1 MNKILYDKFKDNSF
15 KRKIR
20 VIVHYT
26 GSPNVNGSL
35 EWLNKRKGG
44 KGSIGYNIII
54 DQSHEVF
61 YLAKPTEWFHNTGLG
76 SRYDKDTFSIAFTGN
91 GIDDITDAMIKD
103 FRDELENLKTIFN
116 VYEIR
121 CHHECNIKKPDFSPE
136 EWEILK
142 RRIGI

>member
-1 MNKILYDKFKDNSF
+1 MECLLYDKFKDNSF

-26 GSPNVNGSL
+26 GSPNVNGSI

-44 KGSIGYNIII
+44 KGSVGYNVII
-54 DQSHEVF
+54 DKDNKIY
-61 YLAKPTEWFHNTGLG
+61 YLAKPTSWFHNTGLG
-76 SRYDKDTFSIAFTGN
+76 SRYDKDTYSIAFTGS
-91 GIDDITDAMIKD
+91 GINDITDAMIKD
-103 FRDELENLKTIFN
+103 FKLTIQWLSNLFN
-116 VYEIR
+116 IYEIK
-121 CHHECNIKKPDFSPE
+121 CHRECNIKKPDFSPE